1 MIIAGLDQSE
11 TVRLQKRFARRRES
25 LSRLESPS
33 SSKSIGIDIVDTQS
47 DEDNDDSDVE
57 YVVPETPQS
66 SSKQMRVNL
75 PSLALACDRHGVSD
89 RAAAGIASAVLQDVG
104 IIHQD
109 DATKVIDRNKV
120 RRERSKKRVALRMEA
135 SYTITGLYFDGR
147 KDKTLAQK
155 KKKKTS

>member
-1 MIIAGLDQSE
+1 
-11 TVRLQKRFARRRES
+11 
-25 LSRLESPS
+25 
-33 SSKSIGIDIVDTQS
+33 
-47 DEDNDDSDVE
+47 
-57 YVVPETPQS
+57 
-66 SSKQMRVNL
+66 MRVNL

-135 SYTITGLYFDGR
+135 SNTITGLYFDGR

-155 KKKKTS
+155 KTS